1 MLSKL
6 KIPISD
12 AIIDQLIAETS
23 KNGDGLITEEE
34 FFRWMLKMDA
44 HHDDVEGELT
54 AAFKIFDFDN
64 SGTIEIEDIKYAL
77 ELIGEP
83 ITDEEI
89 KEILTIGDKDKDGCI
104 SYEEFIKLVLH

>member
-23 KNGDGLITEEE
+23 KNGDGMITEEE

-44 HHDDVEGELT
+44 HEDDVEGELR
-54 AAFKIFDFDN
+54 AAFKIFDMDS
-64 SGTIEIEDIKYAL
+64 SGTIEIEDIKWAL

-83 ITDEEI
+83 ITD
-89 KEILTIGDKDKDGCI
+89 
-104 SYEEFIKLVLH
+104 